1 LRGPALFFRPL
12 SHGRYQKRLNSIG
25 NPMSGRTFLAIA
37 VAALLVAPAAAQ
49 STGAGDYCYLVADNN
64 GVRFDADVLTMVD
77 KISGLETEVGL
88 TGTLNIEAIAFH
100 PFTPTIFA
108 ADGGLLGTIDVST
121 GNFSP
126 VGWLGT
132 AYGDSG
138 PLSAGDVDGLT
149 FDPSS
154 GELFGSVRQTGTDF
168 LVQIDPNNGR
178 VVENGFGVGRDYVH
192 VSFTGAE
199 VHVDDIAV
207 SPITGN
213 LFAVVT
219 DLDENST
226 LVTIDRISGNAN
238 SLAALSVLDLEGLSF
253 DADGRLFASPGGDGP
268 NLVEVNLATGQA
280 TPFAAVGVNSNR
292 DYEAVTCMTY
302 GAFNSTAAEAE
313 ELPLEISLLPAYP
326 NPFNP
331 TTTFSFA
338 LPAASGVNLSVFDM
352 LGRQVETLADGF
364 WQAGEHQVRFE
375 AAELPSGLYFY
386 RLSTA
391 TAVLTRTVTLLR

>member
-1 LRGPALFFRPL
+1 
-12 SHGRYQKRLNSIG
+12 
-25 NPMSGRTFLAIA
+25 MSGRTFLALA
-37 VAALLVAPAAAQ
+37 VAALLVAPVAAQ
-49 STGAGDYCYLVADNN
+49 STGAEAFCYLVADNN
-64 GVRFDADVLTMVD
+64 GVRFDADVLTAVD
-77 KISGLETEVGL
+77 KASGVETEVGL
-88 TGTLNIEAIAFH
+88 TGTLNIEAMAFH
-100 PFTPTIFA
+100 PFTPAIYA
-108 ADGGLLGTIDVST
+108 ADGGLLGTIDLST
-121 GNFSP
+121 GTFSP

-132 AYGDSG
+132 AYGESG

-154 GELFGSVRQTGTDF
+154 GELFGSVRRTGTDF
-168 LVQIDPNNGR
+168 LVQIDPSNGR
-178 VVENGFGVGRDYVH
+178 VVEGAFGVGRDYVH
-192 VSFTGAE
+192 VNFSGAE

-219 DLDENST
+219 DLDDNST
-226 LVTIDRISGNAN
+226 LVTIDRVSGNAN
-238 SLAALSVLDLEGLSF
+238 SLAALSVRDLEGLSF
-253 DADGRLFASPGGDGP
+253 DEEGRLFASPGGDGP
-268 NLVEVNLATGQA
+268 NLVEINLGTGQT
-280 TPFAAVGVNSNR
+280 TPFAAVGINSNR
-292 DYEAVTCMTY
+292 DYEAVTCMAY
-302 GAFNSTAAEAE
+302 GALSSTATEAE

-338 LPAASGVNLSVFDM
+338 LPAASDVHLSVFDM

-364 WQAGEHQVRFE
+364 WQAGQHEVRFE
-375 AAELPSGLYFY
+375 AAGLPSGLYFY